1 MRKVLWIIGVLGLL
15 MIAAPFALGFPSK
28 ASHGQDM
35 LDNFHRLMQQA
46 NVDKTA
52 AYYNDVFV
60 PLGAVVPAMS
70 QENVTKFNAYLDGIK
85 GMQTDSAKLV
95 PGLAQALNMTP
106 EQVQQFLATNY
117 PAMSQMLAALPQ
129 MQTDFGS
136 LLGMM
141 SNNVEIFKQVPAGL
155 THYEPLVTTMQAN
168 VGNYNSADSLP
179 NFRLF
184 TWFFVIPGLL
194 MFGLSGWGLF
204 FSGQHRL
211 TFVHRHPHIPMAG
224 AAH

>member
-35 LDNFHRLMQQA
+35 LDNFHPLMQQA

-70 QENVTKFNAYLDGIK
+70 QENVTKFNAYLEGIK

-117 PAMSQMLAALPQ
+117 PAMSQMLASLPQ
-129 MQTDFGS
+129 MSTDFGA

-141 SNNVEIFKQVPAGL
+141 SNNVAIFQQVPAGL
-155 THYEPLVTTMQAN
+155 KHYEPLVTTMQAN
-168 VGNYNSADSLP
+168 VENYNSADSLP

-211 TFVHRHPHIPMAG
+211 TFFHRHPHTPMAG

>member
-1 MRKVLWIIGVLGLL
+1 MRKVLWIIGALGLL

-28 ASHGQDM
+28 ASHGQAM
-35 LDNFHRLMQQA
+35 LDSFHPLMQQA

-70 QENVTKFNAYLDGIK
+70 QENVTKFNGYLDGIK

-106 EQVQQFLATNY
+106 EQVQKFLATNY
-117 PAMSQMLAALPQ
+117 PAMSQMLAGLPQ
-129 MQTDFGS
+129 MSADFGS
-136 LLGMM
+136 LLGVM
-141 SNNVEIFKQVPAGL
+141 SNNVAIFQQVPASL
-155 THYEPLVTTMQAN
+155 KHYEPLVTTMQAN
-168 VGNYNSADSLP
+168 VSNYNSVDSLP

-184 TWFFVIPGLL
+184 TSFFVIPGLL
-194 MFGLSGWGLF
+194 MFGLSGWALF

-211 TFVHRHPHIPMAG
+211 TFLHRHPQIPMAG

>member
-1 MRKVLWIIGVLGLL
+1 

-28 ASHGQDM
+28 AAHGQVM
-35 LDNFHRLMQQA
+35 LDNFHPLMQQA

-70 QENVTKFNAYLDGIK
+70 QENVTKFNAYLAGIK

-106 EQVQQFLATNY
+106 AQVQQFLSTNY
-117 PAMSQMLAALPQ
+117 PAMSQMLAGLPQ
-129 MQTDFGS
+129 MSADFGS
-136 LLGMM
+136 LLGVM
-141 SNNVEIFKQVPAGL
+141 SNNVAIFQQVPAGL
-155 THYEPLVTTMQAN
+155 KHYEPLVTTMQAN
-168 VGNYNSADSLP
+168 VGNYNSVNSLP

-184 TWFFVIPGLL
+184 TWFFVLPGLL

-204 FSGQHRL
+204 LSGQHRL
-211 TFVHRHPHIPMAG
+211 TFIHRHPHIPMAG

>member
-15 MIAAPFALGFPSK
+15 MIAAPFALGIPSK

-35 LDNFHRLMQQA
+35 LDNFHPLMQQA

-60 PLGAVVPAMS
+60 PLGDVVPAMT

-129 MQTDFGS
+129 MSTDFGG

-179 NFRLF
+179 NFRFF

-211 TFVHRHPHIPMAG
+211 AFLHHHPHTPMAG

>member
-1 MRKVLWIIGVLGLL
+1 MRRVLWIIGVLGVL

-28 ASHGQDM
+28 ADHGQAM
-35 LDNFHRLMQQA
+35 LDNFHPLMQQA

-70 QENVTKFNAYLDGIK
+70 QENVTKFNTYLAGIK

-95 PGLAQALNMTP
+95 PGLAQALNMSP

-117 PAMSQMLAALPQ
+117 PAMSQMLASLPQ
-129 MQTDFGS
+129 MSADFGS
-136 LLGMM
+136 LLGVM
-141 SNNVEIFKQVPAGL
+141 SKNVAIFQQVPAGL
-155 THYEPLVTTMQAN
+155 KHYEPLVSTMQAN

-194 MFGLSGWGLF
+194 MFGLAGWGLF
-204 FSGQHRL
+204 FSGQHHL
-211 TFVHRHPHIPMAG
+211 AFFHHHPHAPIPG
-224 AAH
+224 GVH

>member
-1 MRKVLWIIGVLGLL
+1 MRKVLWIIGVVGLL

-28 ASHGQDM
+28 ASHGQSM
-35 LDNFHRLMQQA
+35 LDNFHPLMQQA

-52 AYYNDVFV
+52 DYYNDVFV

-117 PAMSQMLAALPQ
+117 PAMSQMLAGLPQ
-129 MQTDFGS
+129 MSADFGS
-136 LLGMM
+136 LLGVM
-141 SNNVEIFKQVPAGL
+141 SNNVAIFQQVPAGL
-155 THYEPLVTTMQAN
+155 KHYEPLVTTMQAN
-168 VGNYNSADSLP
+168 VGNYNSVNSLP

-184 TWFFVIPGLL
+184 TWIFVIPGLL

-211 TFVHRHPHIPMAG
+211 AFFYRHPHIPMAG

>member
-1 MRKVLWIIGVLGLL
+1 MRKVLWIVGVLGVL
-15 MIAAPFALGFPSK
+15 MIVTPFALGFPSK

-35 LDNFHRLMQQA
+35 LDNFHPLMQQA

-70 QENVTKFNAYLDGIK
+70 QENVTKFNAYLAGIK

-106 EQVQQFLATNY
+106 AQVQQFLATNY
-117 PAMSQMLAALPQ
+117 PAMSQMLAGLPQ
-129 MQTDFGS
+129 MSTDFGN
-136 LLGMM
+136 LLGVM
-141 SNNVEIFKQVPAGL
+141 SKNVGIFQQVPAGL
-155 THYEPLVTTMQAN
+155 KHYEPLVSIMQAN
-168 VGNYNSADSLP
+168 VDNYKQADSLP

-184 TWFFVIPGLL
+184 TWFFVVPGVLL
-194 MFGLSGWGLF
+194 VGLAGWGLF
-204 FSGQHRL
+204 FAGHRL
-211 TFVHRHPHIPMAG
+211 TITRRHPHIG
-224 AAH
+224 AVH